1 MAPVSEAADQAR
13 RTGPPGLP
21 EAVAVRSAEEVRR
34 RRVWLAVAV
43 AGINLLGFSGLV
55 AEQATEW
62 NTTWE
67 PAALAWWVGGVTV
80 VTGGLLV
87 AAVAVIA
94 RWVPWPWLR
103 ITLAVLLAAVQAL
116 VRAQVLLSA
125 TTAPPGAG
133 PERLAIWTT
142 GMIGFCVALGAGF
155 LVTALLAREDRERA
169 RRIAEEVRARTAVH
183 ELEAE
188 ELRVRR
194 MVADRLHGTVQH
206 RLVAIA
212 GGLDGVAA
220 DLDGVAAERWAGALQ
235 DWAEELDELREAD
248 VRALSHSLFPSGAD
262 LGTYAAIRVLLDRL
276 PTSVA
281 TEVVLGPRMRRL
293 VEAHRAPL
301 PLLDRLVVVYTVE
314 EAVTNALKHGGA
326 SAVTVQVEVAPEAN
340 GQWVLDAIIDDD
352 GSGPQS
358 TDPELSGLARH
369 RSRAQ
374 NRGGSLTLGRN
385 DAGGGRLHLVLPFT
399 PEQDLD

>member
-1 MAPVSEAADQAR
+1 MAPVSEVAGQADRA
-13 RTGPPGLP
+13 GPPGPP
-21 EAVAVRSAEEVRR
+21 ETVAVPSAEGVRR

-62 NTTWE
+62 STSWE

-87 AAVAVIA
+87 AAVAVTA

-103 ITLAVLLAAVQAL
+103 IALAVLLAAVQAL

-125 TTAPPGAG
+125 TTAPPGAH
-133 PERLAIWTT
+133 PERFAIWTT

-169 RRIAEEVRARTAVH
+169 R
-183 ELEAE
+183 
-188 ELRVRR
+188 
-194 MVADRLHGTVQH
+194 
-206 RLVAIA
+206 
-212 GGLDGVAA
+212 
-220 DLDGVAAERWAGALQ
+220 
-235 DWAEELDELREAD
+235 
-248 VRALSHSLFPSGAD
+248 
-262 LGTYAAIRVLLDRL
+262 
-276 PTSVA
+276 
-281 TEVVLGPRMRRL
+281 
-293 VEAHRAPL
+293 
-301 PLLDRLVVVYTVE
+301 
-314 EAVTNALKHGGA
+314 
-326 SAVTVQVEVAPEAN
+326 
-340 GQWVLDAIIDDD
+340 
-352 GSGPQS
+352 SGPQS